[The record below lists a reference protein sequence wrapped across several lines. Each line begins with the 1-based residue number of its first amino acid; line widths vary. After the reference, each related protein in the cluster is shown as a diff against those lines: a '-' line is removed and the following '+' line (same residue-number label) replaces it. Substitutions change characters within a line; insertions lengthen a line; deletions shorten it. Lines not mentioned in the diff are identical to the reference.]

1 MLTKNSDSACVKHDI
16 SDIKL
21 MLKNSSAQE
30 KLERNQ
36 EEVKN
41 YLNFFRFFVFEL
53 LVSKR
58 SKETQKFKFS
68 SKVAKF
74 TEKIRIDLTIIFCS
88 YDFFVQFLVFEI
100 FPFEMHSGLKK
111 KFGEKKF
118 VLRTLA

>member
-58 SKETQKFKFS
+58 SKERQKFKFS

-74 TEKIRIDLTIIFCS
+74 TEKIRIDLTIILRTN
-88 YDFFVQFLVFEI
+88 DFLVRF
-100 FPFEMHSGLKK
+100 
-111 KFGEKKF
+111 
-118 VLRTLA
+118 